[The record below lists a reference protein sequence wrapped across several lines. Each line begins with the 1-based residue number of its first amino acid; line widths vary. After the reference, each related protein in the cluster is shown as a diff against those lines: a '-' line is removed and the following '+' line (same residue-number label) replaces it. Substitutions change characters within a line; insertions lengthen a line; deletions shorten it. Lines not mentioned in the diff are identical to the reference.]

1 MRRFLAL
8 GALLLLAG
16 AARAD
21 TQSLAPQDVGQAIS
35 RAVQIG
41 RAHV

>member
-1 MRRFLAL
+1 MQRLAWLAGIVSGLAL
-8 GALLLLAG
+8 AAG

-21 TQSLAPQDVGQAIS
+21 TQALTILHDK
-35 RAVQIG
+35 IG